1 MYYLRRCVAGALV
14 VLSVGTPLQAQRAP
28 TAEDPFTMALAGDA
42 LITRRLSVYQEPEF
56 QRMIELIRGADAAFV
71 NLEML
76 FHDYEPWPMHESGGV
91 YAQADPSLAK
101 EIVAAGFDL
110 VSLANNHTGDYGVEG
125 MLLTRGYVREAGLVG
140 AGTGENL
147 HEAREAHF
155 LETAHGRVALVA
167 TTSTFPEHSM
177 ASRPRGAVR
186 GRPGLSPL
194 RYTSTRVVTADQLS
208 RLEAALRDVGV
219 AVRPRDGGL
228 TVLGEVFEAGD
239 TPGLRTEPLEQDV
252 TEMAAVVSNAS
263 RLADYVLVSLHAHE
277 GAGPATVPAE
287 FLVTYAHAMIDAGA
301 DLVVGHGPHMLR
313 GIEIYKGKPILYSL
327 GDFMYQTETTLRHP
341 NERYAQAG
349 LDETK
354 GAADYYDA
362 TTSSGTRGFPATQE
376 VWESVIAMPTFRGS
390 ELVGIE
396 LHPITLGFGQPRHV
410 RGRPMLADREL
421 GKKIINDLIE
431 RSRPFGTV
439 VEWREGEGIGV
450 VRLPTRPE
458 ASGR

>member
-1 MYYLRRCVAGALV
+1 MCHLRRCFAGALV
-14 VLSVGTPLQAQRAP
+14 VLSVGAPVQAQRSP
-28 TAEDPFTMALAGDA
+28 SAEGLFTMALAGDA

-56 QRMIELIRGADAAFV
+56 LRMIELIRGADAAFL

-101 EIVAAGFDL
+101 ELVAAGFDL

-125 MLLTRGYVREAGLVG
+125 MRLTRHHVREAGLVG
-140 AGTGENL
+140 AGTGEDL
-147 HEAREAHF
+147 YEAREAHF
-155 LETAHGRVALVA
+155 LETANGRVALVA
-167 TTSTFPEHSM
+167 TTSTFPEHST

-194 RYTSTRVVTADQLS
+194 RHTSTRVVAAD
-208 RLEAALRDVGV
+208 RLGRLQAALQDVGV
-219 AVRPRDGGL
+219 QVRTRDGRVS
-228 TVLGEVFEAGD
+228 VLGEVFEAGD
-239 TPGLRTEPLEQDV
+239 PPRVRTEPVEEDV
-252 TEMAAVVSNAS
+252 TDIAGVVNNAS
-263 RLADYVLVSLHAHE
+263 RLADYMLVSLHAHE

-287 FLVTYAHAMIDAGA
+287 FLVTFAHAMIDAGA

-313 GIEIYKGKPILYSL
+313 GIEIYRGKPIFYSL

-341 NERYAQAG
+341 YERYAQAG

-362 TTSSGTRGFPATQE
+362 TTSSGTRGFPATRE
-376 VWESVIAMPTFRGS
+376 VWESVIAMPTFRGR

-396 LHPITLGFGQPRHV
+396 LHPITLGFGQPRSV
-410 RGRPMLADREL
+410 RGRPMLADREM
-421 GKKIINDLIE
+421 GRKIINDLIE
-431 RSRPFGTV
+431 RSAPFGTV
-439 VEWREGEGIGV
+439 VEWREEERIGV
-450 VRLPTRPE
+450 VRLGARPE
-458 ASGR
+458 AGGR